1 MKSLFN
7 FNFGEIF
14 SDDDDD
20 DDDGMV
26 RDESKIGEEE
36 EVLSSEEE
44 ERRIRRTEIARKT
57 KMFRDFG
64 KNLDRVTSRAK
75 ELENL
80 FREALSVSK
89 YGTDNIEK
97 RTTRKVKRFCPRIFF
112 PYEKRLFQ
120 YTGFRDEFIRDDG
133 GSYKQ
138 YKQYK

>member
-1 MKSLFN
+1 ML
-7 FNFGEIF
+7 

-20 DDDGMV
+20 DDDDDDRMDNV
-26 RDESKIGEEE
+26 SKIGGLMEEE
-36 EVLSSEEE
+36 EDLSLSRAEE

-57 KMFRDFG
+57 KMLRDFD

-97 RTTRKVKRFCPRIFF
+97 RTTRKVKRFIYHIFF
-112 PYEKRLFQ
+112 
-120 YTGFRDEFIRDDG
+120 
-133 GSYKQ
+133 
-138 YKQYK
+138 

>member
-1 MKSLFN
+1 MN
-7 FNFGEIF
+7 FNFGAML

-20 DDDGMV
+20 DDDDDDRMDNV
-26 RDESKIGEEE
+26 SKIGGLMEEE
-36 EVLSSEEE
+36 EDLSLSREEE

-57 KMFRDFG
+57 KMLRDFD

-97 RTTRKVKRFCPRIFF
+97 RTTRKVKRFIYHIFF
-112 PYEKRLFQ
+112 LRSLF
-120 YTGFRDEFIRDDG
+120 
-133 GSYKQ
+133 
-138 YKQYK
+138 

>member
-20 DDDGMV
+20 DDEVV
-26 RDESKIGEEE
+26 RDESKIGGLEEE
-36 EVLSSEEE
+36 DVLSSEEE

-97 RTTRKVKRFCPRIFF
+97 RSTRKVKRFVPVFF
-112 PYEKRLFQ
+112 SYEKCLFQ
-120 YTGFRDEFIRDDG
+120 YRIPR
-133 GSYKQ
+133 
-138 YKQYK
+138 